1 MNKGYVTLAGV
12 SMLGLAAIA
21 HAGTPVQLTDWQMDV
36 VTAGSATALTAF
48 QTTASGQHTA
58 SQTNVSNIAVDRR
71 LGSLAQSRTAALV
84 SGTGKASV
92 ATNVVSQSAADGH
105 GPAQFATA
113 STAGSASGA
122 TATVRSIGITTAISA
137 SAGPG
142 HSTVGI
148 AESLANVTAFSA
160 SGRSR

>member
-122 TATVRSIGITTAISA
+122 TATVRSVGITTAISA

-148 AESLANVTAFSA
+148 ASSLANVTAVSA

>member
-12 SMLGLAAIA
+12 SMLGLAATA
-21 HAGTPVQLTDWQMDV
+21 HAATPVQLTDWQMDV
-36 VTAGSATALTAF
+36 VTAGSATALTAL
-48 QTTASGQHTA
+48 QTTVSGQHTA

-122 TATVRSIGITTAISA
+122 TATVRSVGITTAISA

-148 AESLANVTAFSA
+148 ASSLANVTAFSA

>member
-12 SMLGLAAIA
+12 SMLGLAATA

-36 VTAGSATALTAF
+36 VTAGSATALTAL
-48 QTTASGQHTA
+48 QTTVSGQHTA

-122 TATVRSIGITTAISA
+122 TATVRSVGMTTAISA

-148 AESLANVTAFSA
+148 ASSLANVTAFSA

>member
-58 SQTNVSNIAVDRR
+58 SQTNVSNIAVDWR

-122 TATVRSIGITTAISA
+122 TATVRSVGITTAISA

-148 AESLANVTAFSA
+148 ASSLANVTAFSA